1 MAPELRRRPALTAG
15 SFALA
20 AAPCRLPYERA
31 TPGLVLKQM
40 LLLYDPR
47 GMAMAPSG
55 LLPLASAFGRPLPL
69 LASEPIGMGAGT
81 LLGRKGDGG

>member
-1 MAPELRRRPALTAG
+1 
-15 SFALA
+15 
-20 AAPCRLPYERA
+20 
-31 TPGLVLKQM
+31 M